1 MSGDVQS
8 PDLIHVLMDLVGRPG
23 TVRLDLRDG
32 DRYVRL
38 EHSDLIEVQN
48 LAAGNAP
55 GQVGPDV
62 TVNINNS
69 ASAESAVYCAVTL
82 NQVVNAVRAEHPE
95 SVGEAEEQCRVLE
108 GESKQAHPSW
118 DRVLGVLK
126 WSLGFGKDAVLPILG
141 LISRMRGL

>member
-1 MSGDVQS
+1 MTGEAQS
-8 PDLIHVLMDLVGRPG
+8 PELIHVLMDLVSRPG
-23 TVRLDLRDG
+23 TVKLDLRDG

-48 LAAGNAP
+48 LAAGNASGRVAP
-55 GQVGPDV
+55 NV

-69 ASAESAVYCAVTL
+69 ARAESAVYCAVTL
-82 NQVVNAVRAEHPE
+82 DQVMNAVRTEYPE

-126 WSLGFGKDAVLPILG
+126 WSLGFGKDVVLPILG
-141 LISRMRGL
+141 IISQMRGL

>member
-1 MSGDVQS
+1 MNGEAQS

-23 TVRLDLRDG
+23 IVKLDLRDG
-32 DRYVRL
+32 DRHVRL
-38 EHSDLIEVQN
+38 EHSDLVEVQN
-48 LAAGNAP
+48 LAAGNTL
-55 GQVGPDV
+55 QVAPDV

-82 NQVVNAVRAEHPE
+82 DQVVNAVRAEHPE
-95 SVGEAEEQCRVLE
+95 SVGEAEEQYRVLE

-126 WSLGFGKDAVLPILG
+126 WSLGFGKDVVLPILG
-141 LISRMRGL
+141 LISQMRGL